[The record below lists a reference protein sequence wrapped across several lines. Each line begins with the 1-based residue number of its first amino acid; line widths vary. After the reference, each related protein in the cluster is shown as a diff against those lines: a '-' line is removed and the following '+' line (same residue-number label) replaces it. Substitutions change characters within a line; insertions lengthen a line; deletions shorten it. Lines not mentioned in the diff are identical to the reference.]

1 MLGLLR
7 RAFSSHVSVSAKRC
21 LYASLVRSKLL
32 FYSPL
37 WHPYLLKDVKCLEL
51 VQIRATRYIINDP
64 TLDYKGQTDSLKHFA
79 SNVGIRNCWYYLP
92 NKVNY
97 ISIQSF

>member
-21 LYASLVRSKLL
+21 LYVSLVRSKLL
-32 FYSPL
+32 FCSL

-51 VQIRATRYIINDP
+51 VQIRAIYQPTRFIIKNP
-64 TLDYKGQTDSLKHFA
+64 TLDY
-79 SNVGIRNCWYYLP
+79 I
-92 NKVNY
+92 
-97 ISIQSF
+97 